1 MRVSFSWVG
10 GSFQGGGDCT
20 GSSSIKSTGRHTSH
34 YSNLESV
41 PEEPDTEA
49 VDDFGQNEGTFG
61 EDYPVI
67 HESHKEEDDEDGRK
81 PQSGRLPTLQ
91 SRARLIRTPAKNDRS
106 EPDLASPHYS
116 DTVSQQQISEL
127 TQEGSSNILITE
139 LRDHEGITGFDDE
152 NDNLEQTI
160 QTITIETVDQHDKDA
175 EEQEEWDTDLEID
188 VLNIRIYDEAKL
200 SRQVDDAR
208 FRLNSLPEHDP
219 SGRSDYEKYCQ
230 SLGVV
235 PVSYF
240 LRHITDPEITMRW
253 HGLGPVA
260 AKAIALVLRDNITLD
275 KLNLQG
281 NWMQGEGCVAMARML
296 EENDYI
302 TDVNLADNKLG
313 TIGAQSLCQMLGV
326 NATLRK
332 LDISGNDFTDKDAPT
347 FALGM
352 ENAKYLRE
360 LNLSRNLFGIEA
372 GEILG
377 PAIGGND
384 ILESLDLS
392 WNQIRGSGAIALAKG
407 VQENIRL
414 KYCNLSWNGFG
425 PEGGTAIA
433 TALENNNTLLELDIS
448 GNRLTAD
455 TVLKMAKAI
464 AKNDTLKILRMGNNL
479 LTTAGAIALA
489 TAISQS
495 ESSQMEE
502 LDITDVP
509 VEFEFLRIVEE
520 IKSKKVNFT
529 TKHGPVLRSGNT
541 AEDIGKPAID
551 PFKRKEPILLLKEH
565 IVVND
570 MRLVEVL
577 KNYDPDGKLSVTPED
592 FIHAV
597 EDLAVPFDKKKLEM
611 TVNQLAD
618 RQSGRIFFGD
628 FLDQQK
634 RANMMNAEKD
644 VGGTNTNS

>member
-1 MRVSFSWVG
+1 MSTPEREEHG
-10 GSFQGGGDCT
+10 QGGDSDT
-20 GSSSIKSTGRHTSH
+20 STATVTPPTSH

-41 PEEPDTEA
+41 PEETDTEA
-49 VDDFGQNEGTFG
+49 VDDFGQNEEIVG
-61 EDYPVI
+61 EDYPILHVLE
-67 HESHKEEDDEDGRK
+67 ESHKEAEDDDGRK

-91 SRARLIRTPAKNDRS
+91 SRARLIRTPAKKDRS
-106 EPDLASPHYS
+106 EPESALPRYS
-116 DTVSQQQISEL
+116 DTGSQQQISDEMQL
-127 TQEGSSNILITE
+127 TQGNSNILITE
-139 LRDHEGITGFDDE
+139 LRDHEEITEFIERDGFDE
-152 NDNLEQTI
+152 GKENLEQTI
-160 QTITIETVDQHDKDA
+160 QTITIETVDQQDKEA

-188 VLNIRIYDEAKL
+188 VADDE
-200 SRQVDDAR
+200 D
-208 FRLNSLPEHDP
+208 SLPEHDP

-235 PVSYF
+235 PISYF
-240 LRHITDPEITMRW
+240 LRHITDSEITMRW

-260 AKAIALVLRDNITLD
+260 AKAIALVLRDNITLE

-302 TDVNLADNKLG
+302 TELNLADNKLG

-332 LDISGNDFTDKDAPT
+332 LDISGNDFTDKDAST

-433 TALENNNTLLELDIS
+433 TALENNNTLIELDIS

-464 AKNDTLKILRMGNNL
+464 AKNDTLKVLRMGNNL

-489 TAISQS
+489 TSISQS
-495 ESSQMEE
+495 ESSQLEE

-509 VEFEFLRIVEE
+509 VEFEFLRIIEE

-529 TKHGPVLRSGNT
+529 AKYGPVLRSGNT

-577 KNYDPDGKLSVTPED
+577 KHYDPEGKLSVTPED

-611 TVNQLAD
+611 TVKQLAD

-628 FLDQQK
+628 FLDQQN
-634 RANMMNAEKD
+634 RANMMNADKD
-644 VGGTNTNS
+644 VRSTNTNS